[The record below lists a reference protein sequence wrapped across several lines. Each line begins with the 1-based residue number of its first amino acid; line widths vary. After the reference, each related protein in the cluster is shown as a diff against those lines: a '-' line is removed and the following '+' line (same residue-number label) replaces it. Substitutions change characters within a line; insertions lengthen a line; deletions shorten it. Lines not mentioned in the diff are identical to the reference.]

1 MDLQLFVSIAQIVSA
16 LAVLFTLLGL
26 IVSIRQ
32 NTKSQKA
39 LAVDSLAAAITSINV
54 PAMQNPALGSALAK
68 ASANWGS
75 ASRDERILAHFFFVF
90 FLQVAG
96 ERVVSAEVKNPRSG
110 TVARMGNS
118 TSKILP

>member
-39 LAVDSLAAAITSINV
+39 LAVDSLAAAIT
-54 PAMQNPALGSALAK
+54 
-68 ASANWGS
+68 
-75 ASRDERILAHFFFVF
+75 
-90 FLQVAG
+90 
-96 ERVVSAEVKNPRSG
+96 
-110 TVARMGNS
+110 
-118 TSKILP
+118 

>member
-26 IVSIRQ
+26 IVTIRQ

-75 ASRDERILAHFFFVF
+75 ASRDERILAHFFC
-90 FLQVAG
+90 FLSSSCWRTRG
-96 ERVVSAEVKNPRSG
+96 ISRSQK
-110 TVARMGNS
+110 S
-118 TSKILP
+118 